1 MQSDL
6 QTLRGF
12 LEARE
17 LEKFL
22 AVIGHVAARVHGS
35 IEFTLLT
42 QTLLPPLLREWLSLP
57 NLPSCSI
64 IQLWALVRN
73 DVILV
78 VENDLLSAI
87 NARLDTAWRDLAGKS
102 DFLPERLQLFPES
115 MEAPSRLPT
124 QPLPSPLEIKNPT
137 ITMRR
142 IVLRS
147 AFVLGSVR
155 LNDLTTSKRNLCASS
170 QEREFL
176 KAVRLF
182 LPNAWAY
189 PNVPLRN
196 FIQVDRILP
205 PLSSRQQ
212 HYSRTAEV
220 DVLLCTHDEDPIV
233 GFELDSALHD
243 SDIAR
248 ERDQLKNQLFSLAG
262 IPLLRIRADDTSN
275 VRAEDFYDL
284 LMEEKETLDKLRPSR
299 LRPRRNHDS
308 LVPSEF

>member
-6 QTLRGF
+6 QILRGF

-17 LEKFL
+17 IENFL
-22 AVIGHVAARVHGS
+22 ALIEHVATRVHGL
-35 IEFTLLT
+35 IEFTVLT

-57 NLPSCSI
+57 NIPSRSI
-64 IQLWALVRN
+64 IQLWALIRN

-78 VENDLLSAI
+78 VENDLLSTI
-87 NARLDTAWRDLAGKS
+87 NSRLDSAWCDFAGKTEFS
-102 DFLPERLQLFPES
+102 PEKLRLFPECIETPQRS
-115 MEAPSRLPT
+115 PA
-124 QPLPSPLEIKNPT
+124 QPLRSPPKIGDPA
-137 ITMRR
+137 ISMRR

-155 LNDLTTSKRNLCASS
+155 LNDLTTAKRNLCASS

-196 FIQVDRILP
+196 FIQIDGILP
-205 PLSSRQQ
+205 PLSNRQQ

-248 ERDQLKNQLFSLAG
+248 ERDNLKNQLFALAG
-262 IPLLRIRADDTSN
+262 IPLLRIRSDDTSN

-284 LMEEKETLDKLRPSR
+284 LMAEKETLDKLRPSR

>member
-1 MQSDL
+1 V
-6 QTLRGF
+6 RGT
-12 LEARE
+12 
-17 LEKFL
+17 
-22 AVIGHVAARVHGS
+22 
-35 IEFTLLT
+35 IEFTNLT

-57 NLPSCSI
+57 TLCSHSI
-64 IQLWALVRN
+64 IQLWSLIRN

-87 NARLDTAWRDLAGKS
+87 NARLDSAWCDLAGKNALS
-102 DFLPERLQLFPES
+102 PAPLLLFPERLEKPQQS
-115 MEAPSRLPT
+115 RANPS
-124 QPLPSPLEIKNPT
+124 PSPLQIRNPA

-155 LNDLTTSKRNLCASS
+155 LNDLTSAKRNLCASS

-196 FIQVDRILP
+196 FIQIDGISP
-205 PLSSRQQ
+205 PLSTRQQ

-220 DVLLCTHDEDPIV
+220 DVLLCTQDEDPIV

-243 SDIAR
+243 SDGAR

-262 IPLLRIRADDTSN
+262 IPLLRIRAEDTSN

-284 LMEEKETLDKLRPSR
+284 LMEEKEIFDKLRPSR
-299 LRPRRNHDS
+299 MRPRRNHDS

>member
-1 MQSDL
+1 MQRDL
-6 QTLRGF
+6 KNLRAF

-17 LEKFL
+17 VENFL
-22 AVIGHVAARVHGS
+22 TEIEHVAARVHGM
-35 IEFTLLT
+35 IEFTVLT
-42 QTLLPPLLREWLSLP
+42 QTLFPPLLREWLSLP
-57 NLPSCSI
+57 NIPSRSI
-64 IQLWALVRN
+64 LQLWDLIRN

-87 NARLDTAWRDLAGKS
+87 NARLDSAWGDFAGRVA
-102 DFLPERLQLFPES
+102 FFPERLRLFPECS
-115 MEAPSRLPT
+115 EARPQSRAQSLPA
-124 QPLPSPLEIKNPT
+124 PLEIGTPA

-147 AFVLGSVR
+147 AFIIGSVR
-155 LNDLTTSKRNLCASS
+155 LNDLTTAKRNLCASS

-196 FIQVDRILP
+196 FIQTDGIFP
-205 PLSSRQQ
+205 PLSRRQQ

-284 LMEEKETLDKLRPSR
+284 LMAEKETLDKLRPSR

-308 LVPSEF
+308 LVPSDF